1 MYAQSLILAQNLLC
15 IFFLN
20 SIVKFSMEVFKDFIF
35 PCLICEHKESYL
47 EIQMLGF
54 VAAINSGMH
63 TLLFVDFWLAKHQLE

>member
-1 MYAQSLILAQNLLC
+1 
-15 IFFLN
+15 
-20 SIVKFSMEVFKDFIF
+20 MEVFKDFIF